1 MTLNDC
7 LLRRGHD
14 FSLMNPAT
22 LPLTPGHDVVGK
34 IIAVGLDVKDFKEGD
49 RVAALVR
56 TGGNARYA
64 SAPEASLVRVPQALN
79 AAEAACMVTVYSAA
93 YQSLKMVVSEGPMF
107 SLRGKKVLVIG
118 GMSDIGQAV
127 VQMCNKARADVYAT
141 APSRRHA
148 YMIGTLGALPLPEDS
163 QDWLPR
169 VEGEMDVVFDGQ
181 CADGLEAAKK
191 AVKKGGN
198 VIWFGYSSMIK
209 EEMGLFGPP
218 IKAHLNRLFSVKCVD
233 IWDHFQRDPESYK
246 VGSMISDSCIDSRTC
261 LTRSLSLSLS
271 LVRRSTWSHSSSF
284 SSGTSSALTSPN
296 ESP

>member
-14 FSLMNPAT
+14 FNLMNPAT
-22 LPLTPGHDVVGK
+22 LPMTPGHDVVGTVV
-34 IIAVGLDVKDFKEGD
+34 AVGLDVKDFKEGD

-64 SAPEASLVRVPQALN
+64 SVPEASLVRVPASVN
-79 AAEAACMVTVYSAA
+79 AAEACCMVTVYSAA

-148 YMIGTLGALPLPEDS
+148 YVIGTLGALPLPEDS

-181 CADGLEAAKK
+181 CSDGLEAAKK

-233 IWDHFQRDPESYK
+233 IWDHFQTDPESYK
-246 VGSMISDSCIDSRTC
+246 VRLKGH
-261 LTRSLSLSLS
+261 SLQSSNARVS
-271 LVRRSTWSHSSSF
+271 HSFAQFHRNTWSRYSSY
-284 SSGTSSALTSPN
+284 SSGTSSALTSPRG
-296 ESP
+296 SH

>member
-1 MTLNDC
+1 M
-7 LLRRGHD
+7 
-14 FSLMNPAT
+14 
-22 LPLTPGHDVVGK
+22 TPGHDVVGR
-34 IIAVGLDVKDFKEGD
+34 IVAVGLDVKDFKEGD
-49 RVAALVR
+49 RVAALIR
-56 TGGNARYA
+56 TGGNARFA
-64 SAPEASLVRVPQALN
+64 SVPEASLVRVPHSVN
-79 AAEAACMVTVYSAA
+79 SAEACCMVSVYSAA

-148 YMIGTLGALPLPEDS
+148 YVIGTLGALPLPEDS

-233 IWDHFQRDPESYK
+233 IWDHFQTDPESYK
-246 VGSMISDSCIDSRTC
+246 VRYTVRDKE
-261 LTRSLSLSLS
+261 LSLQSS
-271 LVRRSTWSHSSSF
+271 NTPHYVALVCRNTWSRSSSF
-284 SSGTSSALTSPN
+284 SSGTSSVPTSPRG
-296 ESP
+296 SP